1 MEQGPCP
8 SWPSADRRVSRRVL
22 VESEASSELREAAL
36 WYEAERSGVGLAF
49 LTAVDRG
56 MEQVA
61 AWPETGTPVPGV
73 SADLPVRKLSI
84 PRFPYYLAY
93 LVTDDAI
100 HVLAVA
106 HERRRPGYWHRRTG
120 P

>member
-1 MEQGPCP
+1 MEPCPCP

-36 WYEAERSGVGLAF
+36 WYEAERPGVGLAF
-49 LTAVDRG
+49 LAAVDRG

-84 PRFPYYLAY
+84 PRFPYCLAY
-93 LVTDDAI
+93 LVADDAI
-100 HVLAVA
+100 RVLAVA
-106 HERRRPGYWHRRTG
+106 HERRRPGYWHPRTE